1 MKLYMKLGVVITA
14 SFCTINKT
22 LEVLKNLK
30 NAGYDIY
37 PILSS
42 KIIEYDTRF
51 GKAEDIV
58 SKIEEIA
65 EKKVVKDI
73 VEAEKFGPINK
84 MDAMIVIPATG
95 DFIAKMANGITDN
108 AANLAVKATI
118 RNQKPIIIAVST
130 NDGLGLSG
138 QNIMKLLIM
147 KNVYFVPFGQDDFEK
162 KPNSLV
168 AHFDMVIPTIESAL
182 QGKQIQPVIREYKR

>member
-1 MKLYMKLGVVITA
+1 MKLGVVITA
-14 SFCTINKT
+14 SFCTLKKT
-22 LEVLKNLK
+22 IEVLKEFK

-37 PILSS
+37 PVLSNN
-42 KIIEYDTRF
+42 IIENDTRF

-58 SKIEEIA
+58 NEIEKIA
-65 EKKVVKDI
+65 ERKAVKDI
-73 VEAEKFGPINK
+73 VEAEKFGPVNK

-95 DFIAKMANGITDN
+95 DFMAKMANSITDN
-108 AANLAVKATI
+108 PANLAVKATI
-118 RNQKPIIIAVST
+118 RNQKPIIIATST

-138 QNIMKLLIM
+138 QNIVKLLNI

-168 AHFDMVIPTIESAL
+168 AHFDMVIPTIEMAI
-182 QGKQIQPVIREYKR
+182 QGKQIQPIIKEYPK

>member
-1 MKLYMKLGVVITA
+1 MKLGVVITA
-14 SFCTINKT
+14 SFCTLNKT
-22 LEVLKNLK
+22 LNVLKELR

-37 PILSS
+37 PVLSN
-42 KIIEYDTRF
+42 KIIEYNTRF
-51 GKAEDIV
+51 GKADDIV
-58 SKIEEIA
+58 NEIEKIA
-65 EKKVVKDI
+65 EKEAVKDI
-73 VEAEKFGPINK
+73 VEAEKFGPVNK

-95 DFIAKMANGITDN
+95 DFMAKMVNSITDN

-138 QNIMKLLIM
+138 QNIMKLLM
-147 KNVYFVPFGQDDFEK
+147 LKNIYFVPFGQDDFEK

-168 AHFDMVIPTIESAL
+168 AHFDMAIPTIEAAL
-182 QGKQIQPVIREYKR
+182 QGKQIQPILKEY